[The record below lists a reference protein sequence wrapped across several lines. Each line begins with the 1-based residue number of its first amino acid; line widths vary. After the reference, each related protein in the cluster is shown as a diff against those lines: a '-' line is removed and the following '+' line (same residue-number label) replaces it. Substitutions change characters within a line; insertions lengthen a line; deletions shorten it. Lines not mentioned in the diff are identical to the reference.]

1 MTQTITTTAPRTD
14 SNEARAQQL
23 IEIWIGLNPETQHVA
38 LARLIAATI
47 HDGPGS
53 ALERFAGTGELDPEA
68 ALEELNKIRVPLE
81 REDWVDVLGR
91 FVLSGNG
98 DRR

>member
-1 MTQTITTTAPRTD
+1 MTSITTNTVPRTD

-23 IEIWIGLNPETQHVA
+23 IEIWISLDPEAQHVA

-47 HDGPGS
+47 HDGTGS
-53 ALERFAGTGELDPEA
+53 ALERFAGTGELDSQA
-68 ALEELNKIRVPLE
+68 SLEELNDVRVPLE

-91 FVLSGNG
+91 FILSGNG

>member
-23 IEIWIGLNPETQHVA
+23 IEIWIGLDPEAQHVA

-53 ALERFAGTGELDPEA
+53 ALEQFAGTGELDPQA
-68 ALEELNKIRVPLE
+68 ALEELNDVRVPLE

-91 FVLSGNG
+91 FILSGNG

>member
-1 MTQTITTTAPRTD
+1 MTQTISTTAPRTD

-23 IEIWIGLNPETQHVA
+23 IEIWIGLDPEAQHVA

-53 ALERFAGTGELDPEA
+53 ALEQFAGNGELDPQA
-68 ALEELNKIRVPLE
+68 ALEELNDVRVPLE

-91 FVLSGNG
+91 FILSGNR